1 MTGHPVS
8 GGWRLD
14 GGAVQLAAQLRAQG
28 FRALFAG
35 GCVRDLL
42 LGRAPLDWDIATDA
56 GPEAVARLFPHTH
69 AVGARFG
76 VCVVRLGGRD
86 YEVAQFRRDGT
97 YADGRRPE
105 AVAAGDPQV
114 DASRRDFTINGMF
127 LDPETGQVLDWVG
140 GLEDLRR
147 GVIRAIGAAPA
158 RFAEDRL
165 RLLRAVRFA
174 ARLGFAMHPDTAV
187 AIAAA
192 AGTAA
197 LVSAER
203 ICHELTLIL
212 TEGGAAAGLNLMRGL
227 GLLEPLLPEVAAMA
241 GVPQPLQF
249 HPEGDLWH
257 HLEGVLG
264 RLGTARPRLAWAA
277 LLHDVGKPRTMTCTD
292 RIRFHNHDHVGAGM
306 ATAICRRL
314 RMSNPDTDR
323 ISELVGQHMRL
334 RHVREMR
341 PGNLKRLLRQ
351 PWFPE
356 LLELHRIDCLASHG
370 QLDLYDFC
378 QAQLA
383 AAGARG
389 LRPPRLLSGD
399 DLVAAGWTPGPA
411 LGLALQ
417 ALEDEQLEGRV
428 TTREQAEDFV
438 RRWAAAASE
447 A

>member
-1 MTGHPVS
+1 MTGHRVG
-8 GGWRLD
+8 GGWQLD
-14 GGAVQLAAQLRAQG
+14 RGAVQLAAQLRAQG
-28 FRALFAG
+28 FRALLAG

-56 GPEAVARLFPHTH
+56 DPEAVGRLFAHTY

-76 VCVVRLGGRD
+76 ICVVRLGGRD
-86 YEVAQFRRDGT
+86 YEVAQFRSDGM
-97 YADGRRPE
+97 YVDGRRPE
-105 AVAAGDPQV
+105 AVATSDPQT
-114 DASRRDFTINGMF
+114 DARRRDFTINGMF

-140 GLEDLRR
+140 GLEDLQRR
-147 GVIRAIGAAPA
+147 VIRAIGAAPI
-158 RFAEDRL
+158 RFGEDRL

-174 ARLGFAMHPDTAV
+174 ARLGFAVDPDTAA
-187 AIAAA
+187 AITAAA
-192 AGTAA
+192 ATAA

-212 TEGGAAAGLNLMRGL
+212 TEGGAAVGLNLLRDL
-227 GLLEPLLPEVAAMA
+227 GLLDHLLPEVAAMA
-241 GVPQPLQF
+241 GVPQPLQY

-257 HLEGVLG
+257 HLEGVLAG
-264 RLGTARPRLAWAA
+264 LRTARPRLAWAA

-292 RIRFHNHDHVGAGM
+292 RIRFHNHDHVGAAM

-314 RMSNPDTDR
+314 RMSNPDTNR

-383 AAGARG
+383 TVGAHG
-389 LRPPRLLSGD
+389 LRPPRLLTGD
-399 DLVAAGWTPGPA
+399 DLVAAGWAPGPA
-411 LGLALQ
+411 MGRALQ

-428 TTREQAEDFV
+428 TTRNQAEDFV
-438 RRWAAAASE
+438 RQWAAAAPGE
-447 A
+447 